1 MVQYVATQSF
11 NRGEVAPEFWDRND
25 VDFYPSACRRL
36 DNWFPLPAGGV
47 TTRPPLG
54 TLLWDGA
61 SNVLPASADQETYE
75 VPLPDTT
82 ALRVAE
88 VRGAVVWITV
98 AWVLDDE
105 SDLMDPDLRP
115 ALAYGRLQ
123 RDDNDAWTASIAF
136 RNLGVGQSL
145 PTSTWFGEAYPNG
158 VGVPSLA
165 KKIST
170 ASVGPAVFVASEYF
184 RPLRIFLDQDTG
196 ELDHEDVIF
205 YEELLGTIE
214 ASNGSPTITGT
225 DTLFNEQL
233 EVGSVVQ
240 IEGENYEV
248 QSIAGAE
255 SLTLTANYTGTTVAG
270 VRMGRQ
276 IANTEAPFGGPISSG
291 TTLGEQRHWP
301 FLVTFFKSRLV
312 FFTTIGRP
320 TGMWASKP
328 NDPFTL
334 FPGSVYDDAPIDVDL
349 FAEAV
354 DEFRWAV
361 GASNL
366 LLGSSRGEYA
376 VQTDGD
382 GPMTPTNFAF
392 FRIGSSGSDAVP
404 AIPLEGRVVHVA
416 KGSAQVF
423 ANQFDFA
430 RQGFVSEDLALLS
443 SHLLTG
449 RVSTMAYRSPRRDDP
464 AGRLF
469 FVLDDAAVRVLTI
482 NERQGIL
489 AWHRLTMP
497 GGETS
502 TGSKVIMASATTSD
516 AAFFMV
522 RRGDYLTLVAL
533 GEDRSSE
540 LELDFQATFED
551 TTSKVF
557 DLTDSPFLQDSYVSV
572 WSAALGYLGVYEVS
586 GTTLD
591 LTGVTDDLGAFIY
604 VGLPY
609 TAECDLL
616 PALVATRAGT
626 LMNRRRR
633 LVRTVVSVQETT
645 HLHVNGVPMSANI
658 SPVPGLETYTG
669 TYEQR
674 QLGWVIKE
682 DSGFS
687 TPGVFRATVLSL
699 TREVGS

>member
-25 VDFYPSACRRL
+25 VDFYASACRRL

-47 TTRPPLG
+47 TTRPPLE
-54 TLLWDGA
+54 TLDWVGA
-61 SNVLPASADQETYE
+61 SNVLPASAGQASYE
-75 VPLPDTT
+75 LPLPDTA

-88 VRGAVVWITV
+88 VRGAVVWITA

-115 ALAYGRLQ
+115 VLAYGRLH
-123 RDDNDAWTASIAF
+123 RDESGGWVAERAAPY
-136 RNLGVGQSL
+136 LGIGQSL
-145 PTSTWFGEAYPNG
+145 PSSTWFGEAYPNG
-158 VGVPSLA
+158 EGVPSLA
-165 KKIST
+165 KHIST

-184 RPLRIFLDQDTG
+184 RPYRVFLDQETG
-196 ELDHEDVIF
+196 ELDAERVVF
-205 YEELLGTIE
+205 YEEVLGTIE
-214 ASNGSPTITGT
+214 ASSGSPDVSGT
-225 DTLFNEQL
+225 DTLFDEQL
-233 EVGSVVQ
+233 EVGSIVR
-240 IEGENYEV
+240 IEGANYEV
-248 QSIAGAE
+248 QSIAGPE
-255 SLTLTANYTGTTVAG
+255 SLTLTEDYAGTTVAG
-270 VRMGRQ
+270 VRLGRQ
-276 IANTEAPFGGPISSG
+276 IGVSEVPFGGPPSG
-291 TTLGEQRHWP
+291 GTQVRQHWP
-301 FLVTFFKSRLV
+301 SLVTFFKSRLV

-382 GPMTPTNFAF
+382 GSMTPTNFAF

-497 GGETS
+497 GGET
-502 TGSKVIMASATTSD
+502 GGADKVIMASATTSD

-572 WSAALGYLGVYEVS
+572 WSADLGYLGVYEVS

-591 LTGVTDDLGAFIY
+591 LTSVTDDLGAFIY

-633 LVRTVVSVQETT
+633 LVRTLISVQETT

-658 SPVPGLETYTG
+658 SPVPGVETYTG

-687 TPGVFRATVLSL
+687 TPGGFRATVLSL